1 MREVIDYKILGG
13 YKLPSELTTEVVS
26 LLKQGWFLYG
36 DLQISDGYYYYQT
49 MVKYKTEDK
58 D

>member
-13 YKLPSELTTEVVS
+13 YKLHSELTTEVVS
-26 LLKQGWFLYG
+26 LLKQDWFLYG
-36 DLQISDGYYYYQT
+36 DWKIYNGYYFQT
-49 MVKYKTEDK
+49 MVKYKKEDK